1 MNSTPAQ
8 HDSSKPVSIAGYAWV
23 WLALMVLLALTLGS
37 SYIHL
42 GGFNTAVNFVIA
54 AVKAGLVA
62 YFFMRLRSSDALV
75 RIAAAIGVLWALTLT
90 ALTLVDVLTRRP

>member
-1 MNSTPAQ
+1 MSSTPAQ
-8 HDSSKPVSIAGYAWV
+8 HDSTRPLPVMGYVGV
-23 WLALMVLLALTLGS
+23 WLGLMVLLALTLGS
-37 SYIHL
+37 SYIRL

-54 AVKAGLVA
+54 AMKAGLVA
-62 YFFMRLRSSDALV
+62 YYFMRLRSGDALV